1 MNKEIAIKTS
11 EAKPQNFRSWFMN
24 KLLIGMTWPD
34 YIQSLVTPFNIVVAI
49 ILIVGLPLLVLRFYY
64 GLYFATHAS
73 NEYPWGLYLGWGLFG
88 GVPLSATG
96 FVMATA
102 YYIFGFKRY
111 HSLLRLAV
119 LTGFLGYLFAVIFL
133 LVDLG
138 RPWRIYYPMIIGFG
152 TQSVLF
158 LVAWHVALYLTVQ
171 FVEFSP
177 AILEWLKSQRVRR
190 WAVLLTIGMTIS
202 GIVLSTLHQSALGA
216 MYLLVPGKLHPLWFS
231 SYIPVFFLTSSIYAA
246 LVMVIFISTLAA
258 RYLRKRCDS
267 EFLENLPELTLGLGQ
282 GAAVGMYVYFVFKI
296 LGIANDNNW
305 HYLATPYGYW
315 FLVETLGFVLAP
327 ALLFTYGVK
336 KQNVGVVRFAAI
348 YAIIG
353 VLLNRLNVSIITLNW
368 QLPEHFHHIIP
379 PWHEIG
385 IAITIVTLEILI
397 FRWIL
402 NRMPI
407 LHADLDYRDTQ

>member
-231 SYIPVFFLTSSIYAA
+231 SYIPVFFLT
-246 LVMVIFISTLAA
+246 LE
-258 RYLRKRCDS
+258 YLRGPCDGH
-267 EFLENLPELTLGLGQ
+267 LHQYPRGPL
-282 GAAVGMYVYFVFKI
+282 FK
-296 LGIANDNNW
+296 
-305 HYLATPYGYW
+305 
-315 FLVETLGFVLAP
+315 ETV
-327 ALLFTYGVK
+327 
-336 KQNVGVVRFAAI
+336 
-348 YAIIG
+348 
-353 VLLNRLNVSIITLNW
+353 
-368 QLPEHFHHIIP
+368 
-379 PWHEIG
+379 
-385 IAITIVTLEILI
+385 
-397 FRWIL
+397 
-402 NRMPI
+402 
-407 LHADLDYRDTQ
+407 